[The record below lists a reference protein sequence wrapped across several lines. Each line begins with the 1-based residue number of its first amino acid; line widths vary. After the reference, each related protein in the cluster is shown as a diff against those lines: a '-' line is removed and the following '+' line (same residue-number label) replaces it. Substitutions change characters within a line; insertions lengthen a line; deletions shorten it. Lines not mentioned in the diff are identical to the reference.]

1 MLELT
6 LTQHLIPSMKAGVAT
21 EKIMAL
27 SLPRTVEM
35 VHNYIY
41 SVLDEEIL
49 HVLHIILSGQ
59 VVRGRNEET
68 PCCASVIIQAKP

>member
-49 HVLHIILSGQ
+49 HVLHIILSG
-59 VVRGRNEET
+59 
-68 PCCASVIIQAKP
+68 

>member
-21 EKIMAL
+21 GKIMAL

-49 HVLHIILSGQ
+49 HVLHIILSG
-59 VVRGRNEET
+59 
-68 PCCASVIIQAKP
+68 